1 MAKYY
6 AGQDGSVEFGTSSA
20 NVAPVA
26 KVVQWS
32 LTANTDALEVTTLG
46 QDVRAFTTGV
56 RSASGT
62 MTVLY
67 YEDAPVK
74 LLNQVNQDTSEE
86 TGDSTISS
94 LARLKLKFDTK
105 FLEFDAVLTSA
116 ELSCVVGEVM
126 RVNVNFTMSGDFAS
140 KLL

>member
-6 AGQDGSVEFGTSSA
+6 AGQDGSVEFGTSSDNTA
-20 NVAPVA
+20 AVA

-56 RSASGT
+56 RSASGA

-67 YEDAPVK
+67 YDDAPVK
-74 LLNQVNQDTSEE
+74 LLNQVNQDTTADNSI
-86 TGDSTISS
+86 TSV
-94 LARLKLKFDTK
+94 ARLKLKFDTK

-126 RVNVNFTMSGDFAS
+126 RVNVNYTMSGDFVS
-140 KLL
+140 KSL

>member
-6 AGQDGSVEFGTSSA
+6 AGQDGSVELGG
-20 NVAPVA
+20 VAVA

-32 LTANTDALEVTTLG
+32 LTANTDALEVTTLSE
-46 QDVRAFTTGV
+46 DVRAFTTGV
-56 RSASGT
+56 RSASGAL
-62 MTVLY
+62 TVLY
-67 YEDAPVK
+67 YDDAPVK
-74 LLNQVNQDTSEE
+74 LLNQVNQDTTADNS
-86 TGDSTISS
+86 ISS

-105 FLEFDAVLTSA
+105 SLEFDAVLTSA

-140 KLL
+140 KSL

>member
-6 AGQDGSVEFGTSSA
+6 AGQDGSVEFGTSSNNTA
-20 NVAPVA
+20 AVA

-56 RSASGT
+56 RSASGA

-67 YEDAPVK
+67 YDDAPVK
-74 LLNQVNQDTSEE
+74 LLNQVNQDTTADNS
-86 TGDSTISS
+86 ISS

-105 FLEFDAVLTSA
+105 SLEFDAVLTSA

-140 KLL
+140 KSL

>member
-6 AGQDGSVEFGTSSA
+6 AGQDGSVEFGTSSDNTA
-20 NVAPVA
+20 AVA

-56 RSASGT
+56 RSASGA

-67 YEDAPVK
+67 YDDAPVK
-74 LLNQVNQDTSEE
+74 LLNQVNQDTTADNS
-86 TGDSTISS
+86 ISS

-105 FLEFDAVLTSA
+105 SLEFDAVLTSA

-140 KLL
+140 KSL

>member
-6 AGQDGSVEFGTSSA
+6 AGQDGSVEFGTSSSSLA
-20 NVAPVA
+20 TVA

-32 LTANTDALEVTTLG
+32 LTANTDALEVTTLSE
-46 QDVRAFTTGV
+46 DVRKFTTGV
-56 RSASGT
+56 RSASGA

-67 YEDAPVK
+67 YDDAPVK
-74 LLNQVNQDTSEE
+74 LLNQVNQDTTADNS
-86 TGDSTISS
+86 ISS

-140 KLL
+140 KSL

>member
-6 AGQDGSVEFGTSSA
+6 AGQDGSVEFGTSLA

-74 LLNQVNQDTSEE
+74 LLNQVNQDT
-86 TGDSTISS
+86 DADNTISS

-105 FLEFDAVLTSA
+105 SLEFDAVLTSA

-140 KLL
+140 KSL